1 VLNTRAQEN
10 ISGVR
15 VVKAFAREDYESE
28 RFATENRKQMEKNL
42 QASYI
47 WAKYFPFMDFLS
59 SLSPVILLGF
69 GGYMVIKGSISLGT
83 LVAFTG
89 YMWMITNPM
98 RMLGW
103 LINMTEQA
111 ISSGEKIFYYLDL
124 GSSIK
129 EKKDAVFPKDF
140 AG

>member
-1 VLNTRAQEN
+1 
-10 ISGVR
+10 
-15 VVKAFAREDYESE
+15 
-28 RFATENRKQMEKNL
+28 
-42 QASYI
+42 
-47 WAKYFPFMDFLS
+47 
-59 SLSPVILLGF
+59 
-69 GGYMVIKGSISLGT
+69 
-83 LVAFTG
+83 
-89 YMWMITNPM
+89 MITNPM

-140 AG
+140 AGHIQFEDVSFRYRQNDVLKI